1 MKMKM
6 ATAALLPVTVATLLA
21 SAPTRAAPVNWSGFA
36 ISAGV
41 GGSFGATTGQNVT
54 ATSFFFLGRP
64 DPVGEIGSL
73 GLSWNYQ
80 FSNGLVLGAVG
91 DFGLLSGSDTL
102 ANPAAGWS
110 LKVRND
116 WLATLRGKF
125 GYAMGPALFY
135 ATGGLAWART
145 DATFIPTTPGIF
157 FPFPFPFLGATTTV
171 TRSAVV
177 PGWTLGAGADLAL
190 AQHISFEAEY
200 LYVHVNSLSFA
211 IPQLFMPPGH
221 AQFAE
226 DMSVFRLGINYRF

>member
-6 ATAALLPVTVATLLA
+6 ATAALLPVMVATLLA
-21 SAPTRAAPVNWSGFA
+21 SAPTQAAPVNWSGFA
-36 ISAGV
+36 IGAGV

-54 ATSFFFLGRP
+54 ATSFFLLGRP

-102 ANPAAGWS
+102 TNPAAGWS

-116 WLATLRGKF
+116 WLGTLRGKF
-125 GYAMGPALFY
+125 GYAVGPALFY
-135 ATGGLAWART
+135 TTGGLAWART
-145 DATFIPTTPGIF
+145 DATFIPAT
-157 FPFPFPFLGATTTV
+157 PFPFPGATTTV
-171 TRSAVV
+171 TRSTVV
-177 PGWTLGAGADLAL
+177 PGWTLGAGADVAL

-211 IPQLFMPPGH
+211 IPQLFRPPGH